1 MYVGA
6 SPLNPQPRV
15 AGEMRR
21 LAEALIRSIESRP
34 TAPARRTGVKRDA
47 RAVFRAASGVVDDY
61 TARMRALDDDTTE
74 VNFRHDGELGD
85 MEAAS
90 AMRRI
95 AGHVDAL
102 LIRRRKVLGWR
113 TDRRGGEG
121 RDILVAMLDHLLG
134 EVRAWLES
142 VLEVLDKPLP
152 LPLRQAMPGG
162 SEDCAPLFSPSSR
175 SRPRSR
181 NSMRGPTV
189 TGWGQTGGTPSAQS
203 LAPLRRFVPTTIRRT
218 MRPRQRRPVGRVAA
232 WERLS
237 SSARWRTPSTGL
249 TPITAWSRNPVS
261 AERAS
266 KALSTPAPSC

>member
-162 SEDCAPLFSPSSR
+162 SEDLR
-175 SRPRSR
+175 SFVLAFFEKPPQIEELDAWTNRYRLGPNGRDAKRAKPRP
-181 NSMRGPTV
+181 
-189 TGWGQTGGTPSAQS
+189 TP
-203 LAPLRRFVPTTIRRT
+203 PLRSHDDS
-218 MRPRQRRPVGRVAA
+218 AHNA
-232 WERLS
+232 S
-237 SSARWRTPSTGL
+237 SSAS
-249 TPITAWSRNPVS
+249 SR
-261 AERAS
+261 R
-266 KALSTPAPSC
+266 

>member
-34 TAPARRTGVKRDA
+34 KAPARRTGVKRDA
-47 RAVFRAASGVVDDY
+47 RAVFRAAGGVVDDY

-85 MEAAS
+85 VEAAT

-152 LPLRQAMPGG
+152 LPVRQAMPGG
-162 SEDCAPLFSPSSR
+162 SEDLRSFVLAFFEKPPQIEELDAWTNRYRLGPSGR
-175 SRPRSR
+175 DAKRAKPPRS
-181 NSMRGPTV
+181 
-189 TGWGQTGGTPSAQS
+189 TPPLCSPDDSAHN
-203 LAPLRRFVPTTIRRT
+203 A
-218 MRPRQRRPVGRVAA
+218 
-232 WERLS
+232 S
-237 SSARWRTPSTGL
+237 SSASFRR
-249 TPITAWSRNPVS
+249 
-261 AERAS
+261 
-266 KALSTPAPSC
+266 